1 MKRYE
6 AEVFLGDYK
15 SGHWDSL
22 DAYLCTDV
30 DALLAQCEEALNR
43 AHDACFAEYMNCPWC
58 SGFIGT
64 NCEHHDEFCNFGS
77 LLTAIRAA
85 RTP

>member
-6 AEVFLGDYK
+6 AEVFLGDDK

-30 DALLAQCEEALNR
+30 DALLAQCEEALK
-43 AHDACFAEYMNCPWC
+43 ASW
-58 SGFIGT
+58 
-64 NCEHHDEFCNFGS
+64 EHHEYCGWGDAWEREVAEAQK
-77 LLTAIRAA
+77 LPDKMTAALAAIRAA
-85 RTP
+85 REGT

>member
-6 AEVFLGDYK
+6 AEVFLGDDK

-30 DALLAQCEEALNR
+30 DALLAQCEEALE
-43 AHDACFAEYMNCPWC
+43 AWEDLEGYIPPLALYAL
-58 SGFIGT
+58 
-64 NCEHHDEFCNFGS
+64 D
-77 LLTAIRAA
+77 AIRAA
-85 RTP
+85 REDSHDK

>member
-6 AEVFLGDYK
+6 AEDFLGDYK

-30 DALLAQCEEALNR
+30 DALLAQCEEALNSV
-43 AHDACFAEYMNCPWC
+43 DE
-58 SGFIGT
+58 IG
-64 NCEHHDEFCNFGS
+64 HADS
-77 LLTAIRAA
+77 QLILDKVSAALTAIRAA